1 MSVWYGRNLVRSR
14 PGRALATVRDSE
26 VAAATMGVDV
36 VRYKAAAFTVSSMY
50 AGLGGVLYAL
60 AFGRIVPESFG
71 LVLSVDFLVMIVIGG
86 AGSVGGAAA
95 GAVFVTALPL
105 ILNHYSGSLP
115 LLAEPGSG
123 GISALGVQPL
133 RLRRGDRRRA
143 PVRARRAGGA
153 RPPVPRVQGEARMS
167 RRLFGIVALA
177 LALAAC
183 GKADDG
189 GEASGEGSVKT
200 GPGTTADT
208 ITLGYLPDLSGVFAP
223 NGKSMMEGANL
234 YWDAKN
240 EDGGICGRQVEL
252 EVQDTGYDPQKAV
265 AAYQQMSG
273 DVVGLGLVLG
283 SSITSA
289 LLPSVEQEG
298 MFLNFAGWTSD
309 ILPNENVAIAGTTY
323 DIEAI
328 NAVDFLMSEHGVKEG
343 DTIGH
348 LYFEGDYGE
357 NALKG
362 SKFAAD
368 KHGLKIVEQKITPAE
383 TDMTGQVAA
392 FRRAGVKAILFS
404 AAPPQAASLAGIAAS
419 QKLDVPIV
427 ANGPGWTP
435 QLLTTPAADAL
446 AANYYVVS
454 SMAPLGLEA
463 DGVKTFL
470 DAYEAEF
477 PKGTPSSNGS
487 LYAYAGA
494 QIADAALTKACENKD
509 LTRQGVLDALRSID
523 ALDTGGTI
531 AGTLDFTDP
540 AQPPSRMIYIAK
552 VSKDAPGGL
561 EPLGEAQTAADAE
574 EYTF

>member
-1 MSVWYGRNLVRSR
+1 
-14 PGRALATVRDSE
+14 
-26 VAAATMGVDV
+26 
-36 VRYKAAAFTVSSMY
+36 
-50 AGLGGVLYAL
+50 
-60 AFGRIVPESFG
+60 
-71 LVLSVDFLVMIVIGG
+71 
-86 AGSVGGAAA
+86 
-95 GAVFVTALPL
+95 
-105 ILNHYSGSLP
+105 
-115 LLAEPGSG
+115 
-123 GISALGVQPL
+123 
-133 RLRRGDRRRA
+133 
-143 PVRARRAGGA
+143 
-153 RPPVPRVQGEARMS
+153 MS
-167 RRLFGIVALA
+167 RRPFAIVVLA

-183 GKADDG
+183 GKGDDG
-189 GEASGEGSVKT
+189 GGEAAGGDSVKT
-200 GPGTTADT
+200 GQGATADT

-240 EDGGICGRQVEL
+240 EAGGICGRQIKL
-252 EVQDTGYDPQKAV
+252 AVQDTGYDPQKAV
-265 AAYQQMSG
+265 AAYRQMSG

-328 NAVDFLMSEHGVKEG
+328 NAVDFLMKEHGVKQG

-362 SKFAAD
+362 SKYAAER
-368 KHGLKIVEQKITPAE
+368 HGLKIVEQKITPAE

-446 AANYYVVS
+446 AANYFVVS
-454 SMAPLGLEA
+454 SMAPLGLDAE
-463 DGVKTFL
+463 GVKEFL
-470 DAYEAEF
+470 DAYEQRY

-494 QIADAALTKACENKD
+494 QITDAALTRACENKD
-509 LTRQGVLDALRSID
+509 LTPQGVLEALRSID
-523 ALDTGGTI
+523 ALDTGGTV

-561 EPLGEAQTAADAE
+561 APLGDAQTAADAE
-574 EYTF
+574 DYSF

>member
-1 MSVWYGRNLVRSR
+1 
-14 PGRALATVRDSE
+14 
-26 VAAATMGVDV
+26 
-36 VRYKAAAFTVSSMY
+36 
-50 AGLGGVLYAL
+50 
-60 AFGRIVPESFG
+60 
-71 LVLSVDFLVMIVIGG
+71 
-86 AGSVGGAAA
+86 
-95 GAVFVTALPL
+95 
-105 ILNHYSGSLP
+105 
-115 LLAEPGSG
+115 
-123 GISALGVQPL
+123 
-133 RLRRGDRRRA
+133 
-143 PVRARRAGGA
+143 
-153 RPPVPRVQGEARMS
+153 MS
-167 RRLFGIVALA
+167 RRLLGIVVLALALA

-183 GKADDG
+183 GKGDDNG
-189 GEASGEGSVKT
+189 GGGAAGEDSVKT

-240 EDGGICGRQVEL
+240 ADGGICGRQVEL

-328 NAVDFLMSEHGVKEG
+328 NAVDFLMSEHGIKEG

-362 SKFAAD
+362 SKYAAD

-463 DGVKTFL
+463 DGVKEFL
-470 DAYEAEF
+470 DAYQAEY
-477 PKGTPSSNGS
+477 PEGMPSSNGS

-540 AQPPSRMIYIAK
+540 AQPPSREIYIAK
-552 VSKDAPGGL
+552 VSKDVPGGL
-561 EPLGEAQTAADAE
+561 EPLGEAQTAPDAE
-574 EYTF
+574 EYSF

>member
-1 MSVWYGRNLVRSR
+1 
-14 PGRALATVRDSE
+14 
-26 VAAATMGVDV
+26 
-36 VRYKAAAFTVSSMY
+36 
-50 AGLGGVLYAL
+50 
-60 AFGRIVPESFG
+60 
-71 LVLSVDFLVMIVIGG
+71 
-86 AGSVGGAAA
+86 
-95 GAVFVTALPL
+95 
-105 ILNHYSGSLP
+105 
-115 LLAEPGSG
+115 
-123 GISALGVQPL
+123 
-133 RLRRGDRRRA
+133 
-143 PVRARRAGGA
+143 
-153 RPPVPRVQGEARMS
+153 MS
-167 RRLFGIVALA
+167 RRAFAIVVLA

-183 GKADDG
+183 GKGDDNG
-189 GEASGEGSVKT
+189 GGGGAAGEGSVKT
-200 GPGTTADT
+200 GPGVSADT

-240 EDGGICGRQVEL
+240 ADGGICGRQIEL
-252 EVQDTGYDPQKAV
+252 SVQDTGYDPQKAV
-265 AAYQQMSG
+265 AAFQQMSG

-328 NAVDFLMSEHGVKEG
+328 NAVDFLMNEHGIKEG

-362 SKFAAD
+362 SKYATD
-368 KHGLKIVEQKITPAE
+368 KHGLEIVEQKITPAE

-446 AANYYVVS
+446 AANYFVVS
-454 SMAPLGLEA
+454 SMAPLGLDAE
-463 DGVKTFL
+463 GVTTFL
-470 DAYEAEF
+470 DAYEQEH

-494 QIADAALTKACENKD
+494 QIADAALTQACENND

-523 ALDTGGTI
+523 ALDTGGTV

-561 EPLGEAQTAADAE
+561 APLGDAQTAAEAE
-574 EYTF
+574 DYSF

>member
-1 MSVWYGRNLVRSR
+1 
-14 PGRALATVRDSE
+14 
-26 VAAATMGVDV
+26 
-36 VRYKAAAFTVSSMY
+36 
-50 AGLGGVLYAL
+50 
-60 AFGRIVPESFG
+60 
-71 LVLSVDFLVMIVIGG
+71 
-86 AGSVGGAAA
+86 
-95 GAVFVTALPL
+95 
-105 ILNHYSGSLP
+105 
-115 LLAEPGSG
+115 
-123 GISALGVQPL
+123 
-133 RLRRGDRRRA
+133 
-143 PVRARRAGGA
+143 
-153 RPPVPRVQGEARMS
+153 MS
-167 RRLFGIVALA
+167 RRPFAIVVLALA

-183 GKADDG
+183 GKADDDNG
-189 GEASGEGSVKT
+189 GGAAGEGSVKT

-223 NGKSMMEGANL
+223 NGKAMMEGANL
-234 YWDAKN
+234 YWNAKN
-240 EDGGICGRQVEL
+240 AEGGICDRRIEL
-252 EVQDTGYDPQKAV
+252 AVQDTGYDPQKAV
-265 AAYQQMSG
+265 AAFQQLSG

-328 NAVDFLMSEHGVKEG
+328 NAVDFLMSEHGIKEG

-362 SKFAAD
+362 SKYAAG

-446 AANYYVVS
+446 VANYYVVS
-454 SMAPLGLEA
+454 SMAPLGLDSE
-463 DGVKTFL
+463 GVKEFL
-470 DAYEAEF
+470 DAYEQEY

-494 QIADAALTKACENKD
+494 QITDAALTKACENKD

-523 ALDTGGTI
+523 ALDTGGTV

-540 AQPPSRMIYIAK
+540 AEPPSRMVYIAE

-561 EPLGEAQTAADAE
+561 APLGEAQTAADAE
-574 EYTF
+574 DYTF

>member
-1 MSVWYGRNLVRSR
+1 
-14 PGRALATVRDSE
+14 
-26 VAAATMGVDV
+26 
-36 VRYKAAAFTVSSMY
+36 
-50 AGLGGVLYAL
+50 
-60 AFGRIVPESFG
+60 
-71 LVLSVDFLVMIVIGG
+71 
-86 AGSVGGAAA
+86 
-95 GAVFVTALPL
+95 
-105 ILNHYSGSLP
+105 
-115 LLAEPGSG
+115 
-123 GISALGVQPL
+123 
-133 RLRRGDRRRA
+133 
-143 PVRARRAGGA
+143 
-153 RPPVPRVQGEARMS
+153 MS
-167 RRLFGIVALA
+167 RRLFGTVAVALA
-177 LALAAC
+177 LAVAGC
-183 GKADDG
+183 GKGSDDG
-189 GEASGEGSVKT
+189 EEAAGGGVKT
-200 GPGTTADT
+200 GPGATADT

-223 NGKSMMEGANL
+223 NGKAMMEGANL
-234 YWDAKN
+234 YWNAKN
-240 EDGGICGRQVEL
+240 KDGGICGRKIKLV
-252 EVQDTGYDPQKAV
+252 VQDTGYDPQKAV
-265 AAYQQMSG
+265 AAYQQLSG
-273 DVVGLGLVLG
+273 DVIGLGLVLG

-289 LLPSVEQEG
+289 LLPSVEEEG

-328 NAVDFLMSEHGVKEG
+328 NAVDFLMREHGIKEG

-446 AANYYVVS
+446 VANYYVVS
-454 SMAPLGLEA
+454 SMAPLGLDT

-470 DAYEAEF
+470 DAYEQAF

-494 QIADAALTKACENKD
+494 QIADAALTKACENED
-509 LTRQGVLDALRSID
+509 LTRKGVLEALRSID
-523 ALDTGGTI
+523 ALDTGGTV
-531 AGTLDFTDP
+531 AGKLDFTDP
-540 AQPPSRMIYIAK
+540 AQPPSRLVYVAK
-552 VSKDAPGGL
+552 ASKDAPGGL
-561 EPLGEAQTAADAE
+561 EPLGDAQTAADAE

>member
-1 MSVWYGRNLVRSR
+1 
-14 PGRALATVRDSE
+14 
-26 VAAATMGVDV
+26 
-36 VRYKAAAFTVSSMY
+36 
-50 AGLGGVLYAL
+50 
-60 AFGRIVPESFG
+60 
-71 LVLSVDFLVMIVIGG
+71 
-86 AGSVGGAAA
+86 
-95 GAVFVTALPL
+95 
-105 ILNHYSGSLP
+105 
-115 LLAEPGSG
+115 
-123 GISALGVQPL
+123 
-133 RLRRGDRRRA
+133 
-143 PVRARRAGGA
+143 
-153 RPPVPRVQGEARMS
+153 MS
-167 RRLFGIVALA
+167 RRAFAIVVVA

-183 GKADDG
+183 GKGDDNG
-189 GEASGEGSVKT
+189 GGGGAAGEGSVKT
-200 GPGTTADT
+200 GPGVSADT

-240 EDGGICGRQVEL
+240 ADGGICGRQIEL
-252 EVQDTGYDPQKAV
+252 SVQDTGYDPQKAV
-265 AAYQQMSG
+265 AAFQQMSG
-273 DVVGLGLVLG
+273 NVVGLGLVLG

-328 NAVDFLMSEHGVKEG
+328 NAVDFLMNEHGIKEG

-362 SKFAAD
+362 SKYATD
-368 KHGLKIVEQKITPAE
+368 KHGLEIVEQKITPAE

-446 AANYYVVS
+446 AANYFVVS
-454 SMAPLGLEA
+454 SMAPLGLDAE
-463 DGVKTFL
+463 GVTTFL
-470 DAYEAEF
+470 DAYEQEH

-494 QIADAALTKACENKD
+494 QIADAALTQACENND

-523 ALDTGGTI
+523 ALDTGGTV

-561 EPLGEAQTAADAE
+561 APLGDAQTAAEAE
-574 EYTF
+574 DYSF

>member
-1 MSVWYGRNLVRSR
+1 
-14 PGRALATVRDSE
+14 
-26 VAAATMGVDV
+26 
-36 VRYKAAAFTVSSMY
+36 
-50 AGLGGVLYAL
+50 
-60 AFGRIVPESFG
+60 
-71 LVLSVDFLVMIVIGG
+71 
-86 AGSVGGAAA
+86 
-95 GAVFVTALPL
+95 
-105 ILNHYSGSLP
+105 
-115 LLAEPGSG
+115 
-123 GISALGVQPL
+123 
-133 RLRRGDRRRA
+133 
-143 PVRARRAGGA
+143 
-153 RPPVPRVQGEARMS
+153 MS
-167 RRLFGIVALA
+167 RRLFGIVVLA

-189 GEASGEGSVKT
+189 GEAAGEGSVKT
-200 GPGTTADT
+200 GPGATADT

-240 EDGGICGRQVEL
+240 EAGGICGRQVKL

-328 NAVDFLMSEHGVKEG
+328 NAVDFLMTEHGIAEG
-343 DTIGH
+343 DTLGH

-357 NALKG
+357 NALAG
-362 SKFAAD
+362 SKYAAD

-463 DGVKTFL
+463 DGVKEFL
-470 DAYEAEF
+470 DAYQAEY

-509 LTRQGVLDALRSID
+509 LTRQGVLDALRSLD
-523 ALDTGGTI
+523 ALDTGGTV

-540 AQPPSRMIYIAK
+540 NRPPGELVYIAK

-561 EPLGEAQTAADAE
+561 EAIGEPAAAADAE
-574 EYTF
+574 GYKF

>member
-1 MSVWYGRNLVRSR
+1 
-14 PGRALATVRDSE
+14 
-26 VAAATMGVDV
+26 
-36 VRYKAAAFTVSSMY
+36 
-50 AGLGGVLYAL
+50 
-60 AFGRIVPESFG
+60 
-71 LVLSVDFLVMIVIGG
+71 
-86 AGSVGGAAA
+86 
-95 GAVFVTALPL
+95 
-105 ILNHYSGSLP
+105 
-115 LLAEPGSG
+115 
-123 GISALGVQPL
+123 
-133 RLRRGDRRRA
+133 
-143 PVRARRAGGA
+143 
-153 RPPVPRVQGEARMS
+153 MS
-167 RRLFGIVALA
+167 RRPFAIVVLA
-177 LALAAC
+177 VALAAC
-183 GKADDG
+183 GKGDDNG
-189 GEASGEGSVKT
+189 GGGAAGEDSVKT

-223 NGKSMMEGANL
+223 NGKAMMEGANL

-240 EDGGICGRQVEL
+240 DAGGICGRKIEL
-252 EVQDTGYDPQKAV
+252 AVQDTGYDPQKAV
-265 AAYQQMSG
+265 AAFQQISG

-328 NAVDFLMSEHGVKEG
+328 NAVDFLMSERGIKEG

-362 SKFAAD
+362 SKHAAG

-454 SMAPLGLEA
+454 SMAPLGLDAE
-463 DGVKTFL
+463 GVKEFL
-470 DAYEAEF
+470 DAYEQAY

-509 LTRQGVLDALRSID
+509 LTREGVLDALRSID
-523 ALDTGGTI
+523 ALDTGGTV

-540 AQPPSRMIYIAK
+540 EQPPSRMIYIAK

-561 EPLGEAQTAADAE
+561 APLGEAQTAADAE
-574 EYTF
+574 DYSF